1 MTVVMTVTESV
12 FCTNSIICMR
22 MLRVTAHT
30 YFTIFGKFSTTP
42 HAISFQFFFIDFL
55 RPRNKHKTSNL
66 IENRKLL
73 IEKEL
78 S

>member
-1 MTVVMTVTESV
+1 
-12 FCTNSIICMR
+12 

-42 HAISFQFFFIDFL
+42 HAISLQFFFIDFL
-55 RPRNKHKTSNL
+55 RPRKMHKTSNL
-66 IENRKLL
+66 IEIRKLL